1 MRQRTIVCP
10 LIEYEGTY
18 LLCKMSS
25 SRGVFP
31 GQWALSGG
39 GMEPGETIEQA
50 LLREVREEL
59 GEALEL
65 THITPWTFRDDIR
78 VKTFPDGIKEEIY
91 MIYLIFTCQAKNQTI
106 TLNDEFER
114 YAWVCKEDLTK
125 YDLNEATR
133 ITLKQRGL
141 L

>member
-10 LIEYEGTY
+10 LIEHEGTF
-18 LLCKMSS
+18 LLCKMASE
-25 SRGVFP
+25 RGVFP

-39 GMEPGETIEQA
+39 GMEPGETVEQA

-78 VKTFPDGIKEEIY
+78 VKTYADGTKEEIY
-91 MIYLIFTCQAKNQTI
+91 MIYLIFTCQAKNTVI
-106 TLNDEFER
+106 TLNEEFET
-114 YAWVCKEDLTK
+114 YAWVRKEDLPG

-141 L
+141 I

>member
-10 LIEYEGTY
+10 LIEHEGTY

-25 SRGVFP
+25 KRGVFP

-78 VKTFPDGIKEEIY
+78 VKTFPDGTKEEIY
-91 MIYLIFTCQAKNQTI
+91 MIYLIFTCQAKNKVV
-106 TLNDEFER
+106 TLNDEFEE
-114 YAWVCKEDLTK
+114 YAWVRKEDLPK

>member
-10 LIEYEGTY
+10 LIEHEGTY

-25 SRGVFP
+25 ERGVFP

-59 GEALEL
+59 GDALAL

-78 VKTFPDGIKEEIY
+78 IKTYADGTKEEIY
-91 MIYLIFTCQAKNQTI
+91 MIYLIFHCQAKNNVI
-106 TLNDEFER
+106 TLNEEFES
-114 YAWVCKEDLTK
+114 YAWVRKEDLAK
-125 YDLNEATR
+125 FDLNEATR
-133 ITLKQRGL
+133 VTLKQRGL